1 MVFLRCC
8 FTALLLISHLTP
20 EGKIVNND
28 ALLRSSCKLADNRFK
43 IIPQVS
49 QNVSLVSTRFISRQ
63 NEVSLLRNQK
73 YKILNLTSRTFL
85 HSWSPIKVF
94 QNNTACKGSLF
105 TSEEDVVTENQR
117 SKSFTVPDYMLQVK
131 STASER
137 VRFLLDKFSS
147 EWYGSIKN
155 MSFVNIIKTFD
166 MNLILNPRL

>member
-1 MVFLRCC
+1 MY
-8 FTALLLISHLTP
+8 LL
-20 EGKIVNND
+20 
-28 ALLRSSCKLADNRFK
+28 C
-43 IIPQVS
+43 Q
-49 QNVSLVSTRFISRQ
+49 QNIGARFISRQ

-73 YKILNLTSRTFL
+73 YKYWTWQAVRFCIRDL
-85 HSWSPIKVF
+85 

-105 TSEEDVVTENQR
+105 TSEEDVVTENQW

-137 VRFLLDKFSS
+137 VRFLLDEFSS

-166 MNLILNPRL
+166 MNLILNLRL

>member
-49 QNVSLVSTRFISRQ
+49 QNVSLVSTKYRSKVYFSA
-63 NEVSLLRNQK
+63 K

-137 VRFLLDKFSS
+137 VRFLLDEFSS

-166 MNLILNPRL
+166 MNLI

>member
-1 MVFLRCC
+1 MY
-8 FTALLLISHLTP
+8 LL
-20 EGKIVNND
+20 
-28 ALLRSSCKLADNRFK
+28 C
-43 IIPQVS
+43 Q
-49 QNVSLVSTRFISRQ
+49 QNIGARFISRQ
-63 NEVSLLRNQK
+63 NEVSLLHNQK

-137 VRFLLDKFSS
+137 VRFLLDEFSS

-166 MNLILNPRL
+166 MNLILNLRL

>member
-1 MVFLRCC
+1 MY
-8 FTALLLISHLTP
+8 LL
-20 EGKIVNND
+20 
-28 ALLRSSCKLADNRFK
+28 C
-43 IIPQVS
+43 Q
-49 QNVSLVSTRFISRQ
+49 QNIGARFISQQ

-94 QNNTACKGSLF
+94 QNNTACKRSLF

-137 VRFLLDKFSS
+137 VRFLLDEFSS